1 MPEKYRN
8 EVSFE
13 PERARLAPNESTKLI
28 AAFTPLKRKDYT
40 INVPLFTRNLYDSIK
55 NSVGYFAPG
64 SGLTLTNNFNS
75 SGGAMESTLM
85 MNKSVNSG
93 KSIQIVGAG
102 SDGMIS
108 ISPDNLDFGTIT
120 ASFSKTLS
128 VVITNKSS
136 CNLYIELR
144 MTQTSK
150 EGMSE

>member
-1 MPEKYRN
+1 MA
-8 EVSFE
+8 FE
-13 PERARLAPNESTKLI
+13 PERARLGPNESTKLV

-40 INVPLFTRNLYDSIK
+40 ISVPLFTRNLYDSIK
-55 NSVGYFAPG
+55 NSVGYFNPG
-64 SGLTLTNNFNS
+64 SGLTLTSNFNT
-75 SGGAMESTLM
+75 SGGAMESTLKL
-85 MNKSVNSG
+85 NRAVNSG
-93 KSIQIVGAG
+93 KSMQIVGAG

-144 MTQTSK
+144 MV
-150 EGMSE
+150 